1 MGTLLQDLRYGL
13 RMLAKN
19 PGFTTVA
26 VLTLALGIGAN
37 TALFS
42 VMNAVMLRYLPVPDP
57 ERLVYLNSTGRPS
70 GTFETGIDDFSF
82 SEFTFERL
90 RTEQRVFSHLV
101 AFVPLAFDVN
111 KVAVRYG
118 EEPEQAWAEMVSG
131 NFFSGLGVTPAR
143 GRLLTLEDER
153 EHTQV
158 AVLSY
163 DYWNRRFAR
172 NPSVIGQT
180 LYIKGVPFT
189 VTGIAAPDFR
199 GVEPWRPTDVWIP
212 LQNRPDLTAWGVSAQ
227 DGPALYGSPNWWCLM
242 MIGRLAPGVSQQQ
255 AIAQLTPIFQRAAYE
270 GVGTRNPKECSPQLY
285 FSSARGIQSMREKL
299 KNPLFVLMAMVGIVL
314 VIACANVAV
323 ILLARNAARQRELSL
338 RMALGSGRARLF
350 RQLLTESLLLV
361 AGGAA
366 LGWLFA
372 VWVSDALAAW
382 SELVPNVAPDR
393 RVLLFALA
401 VSAVATLIFGLIPLR
416 SAMRVPIGLALKAA
430 SGASQGIGKLRG
442 ARTAVALQMSLC
454 MVLLVVAGLLV
465 RTLRNLESVNLGL
478 RASGLLVFGVAPPQ
492 TARTDAQLIRFYQ
505 TLTDR
510 LRSLSGVESAT
521 LMQNRI
527 GSGSRYRANL
537 FVDGAPPAENGEDQ
551 PLYWNAVGPD
561 CFHALGTN
569 LLLGRDFT
577 DRDSEVAPKV
587 AIINQTFA
595 RRYLAGGSPLGHTI
609 GLSVKG
615 GSDQYSLVGV
625 VADSKYT
632 GVRERDVPTAYFPYT
647 QVHGAASMGMHF
659 ELRTRGAALSLLP
672 EVRRALRDLAPDQP
686 LLRPMTQQEQ
696 FEESFLRERLFARL
710 ALFFGLLAA
719 VLVATGLYGTLAYRA
734 GQRTAEIGVR
744 MALGAQRRQ
753 VLWMVLRD
761 SLAVSVGG
769 ILAGLPLAM
778 AGARLLRSMLF
789 GVGPADPLTLAGAT
803 IGITAVALA
812 AGYIPAR
819 RATKVEPMV
828 ALRCE

>member
-350 RQLLTESLLLV
+350 RQLLTRKLA
-361 AGGAA
+361 AGGR
-366 LGWLFA
+366 G
-372 VWVSDALAAW
+372 S
-382 SELVPNVAPDR
+382 SPR
-393 RVLLFALA
+393 LA
-401 VSAVATLIFGLIPLR
+401 VCRVGQRRFG
-416 SAMRVPIGLALKAA
+416 G
-430 SGASQGIGKLRG
+430 
-442 ARTAVALQMSLC
+442 
-454 MVLLVVAGLLV
+454 LV
-465 RTLRNLESVNLGL
+465 RTGPQRRPRPEGAIVRARGLGCCHADLRTYPAAECN
-478 RASGLLVFGVAPPQ
+478 
-492 TARTDAQLIRFYQ
+492 ARTHRACAEGRVRREPGYRQIARRPHGGG
-505 TLTDR
+505 LTD
-510 LRSLSGVESAT
+510 V
-521 LMQNRI
+521 I
-527 GSGSRYRANL
+527 
-537 FVDGAPPAENGEDQ
+537 
-551 PLYWNAVGPD
+551 
-561 CFHALGTN
+561 
-569 LLLGRDFT
+569 
-577 DRDSEVAPKV
+577 
-587 AIINQTFA
+587 
-595 RRYLAGGSPLGHTI
+595 
-609 GLSVKG
+609 
-615 GSDQYSLVGV
+615 
-625 VADSKYT
+625 
-632 GVRERDVPTAYFPYT
+632 
-647 QVHGAASMGMHF
+647 VHGAPGRRGPIGPDAAQSRKRKSRTSRFGPAG
-659 ELRTRGAALSLLP
+659 LRCRPSSNRPNRCTANSVLP
-672 EVRRALRDLAPDQP
+672 NAH
-686 LLRPMTQQEQ
+686 RP
-696 FEESFLRERLFARL
+696 
-710 ALFFGLLAA
+710 
-719 VLVATGLYGTLAYRA
+719 
-734 GQRTAEIGVR
+734 
-744 MALGAQRRQ
+744 
-753 VLWMVLRD
+753 
-761 SLAVSVGG
+761 LAVPVWGG
-769 ILAGLPLAM
+769 VCNTHAEPH
-778 AGARLLRSMLF
+778 RF
-789 GVGPADPLTLAGAT
+789 GVEVQGQPVCG
-803 IGITAVALA
+803 
-812 AGYIPAR
+812 R
-819 RATKVEPMV
+819 RTS
-828 ALRCE
+828 R

>member
-1 MGTLLQDLRYGL
+1 
-13 RMLAKN
+13 
-19 PGFTTVA
+19 
-26 VLTLALGIGAN
+26 
-37 TALFS
+37 
-42 VMNAVMLRYLPVPDP
+42 
-57 ERLVYLNSTGRPS
+57 
-70 GTFETGIDDFSF
+70 
-82 SEFTFERL
+82 
-90 RTEQRVFSHLV
+90 
-101 AFVPLAFDVN
+101 
-111 KVAVRYG
+111 
-118 EEPEQAWAEMVSG
+118 
-131 NFFSGLGVTPAR
+131 
-143 GRLLTLEDER
+143 
-153 EHTQV
+153 
-158 AVLSY
+158 
-163 DYWNRRFAR
+163 
-172 NPSVIGQT
+172 
-180 LYIKGVPFT
+180 
-189 VTGIAAPDFR
+189 
-199 GVEPWRPTDVWIP
+199 
-212 LQNRPDLTAWGVSAQ
+212 
-227 DGPALYGSPNWWCLM
+227 
-242 MIGRLAPGVSQQQ
+242 
-255 AIAQLTPIFQRAAYE
+255 
-270 GVGTRNPKECSPQLY
+270 
-285 FSSARGIQSMREKL
+285 
-299 KNPLFVLMAMVGIVL
+299 MAMVGIVL

-323 ILLARNAARQRELSL
+323 ILLARNAARQREFSL

-372 VWVSDALAAW
+372 VWVSDGLAAW
-382 SELVPNVAPDR
+382 SELVPNIAPDR
-393 RVLLFALA
+393 TVLLFALA
-401 VSAVATLIFGLIPLR
+401 VSAVATLIFGLVPLR
-416 SAMRVPIGLALKAA
+416 SALRVPIGLALKAA
-430 SGASQGIGKLRG
+430 SPGASRGIGKLRG

-492 TARTDAQLIRFYQ
+492 TARTDAELIRFYQ

-510 LRSLSGVESAT
+510 LRSLPGVESGT

-537 FVDGAPPAENGEDQ
+537 FVDGAPPPEKGEDQ
-551 PLYWNAVGPD
+551 PMYWNAVGPD
-561 CFHALGTN
+561 CFHVLGTN

-587 AIINQTFA
+587 AIISQTLA

-609 GLSVKG
+609 GLSAKG
-615 GSDQYSLVGV
+615 GSGQYSIVGV

-659 ELRTRGAALSLLP
+659 ELRTQGAALSLLP
-672 EVRRALRDLAPDQP
+672 EVRRAVRDLAPDQP

-744 MALGAQRRQ
+744 MALGAERRQ
-753 VLWMVLRD
+753 ILWMVLRD

-769 ILAGLPLAM
+769 VLAGLPLAI
-778 AGARLLRSMLF
+778 AGAHVLRSMLF
-789 GVGPADPLTLAGAT
+789 GVAPADALTLAGAT
-803 IGITAVALA
+803 IGITMVALA

-819 RATKVEPMV
+819 RATQVDPMV

>member
-101 AFVPLAFDVN
+101 AFVPPAFDVN

-323 ILLARNAARQRELSL
+323 ILLARNAARPH
-338 RMALGSGRARLF
+338 
-350 RQLLTESLLLV
+350 
-361 AGGAA
+361 GG
-366 LGWLFA
+366 G
-372 VWVSDALAAW
+372 
-382 SELVPNVAPDR
+382 
-393 RVLLFALA
+393 
-401 VSAVATLIFGLIPLR
+401 
-416 SAMRVPIGLALKAA
+416 
-430 SGASQGIGKLRG
+430 
-442 ARTAVALQMSLC
+442 
-454 MVLLVVAGLLV
+454 
-465 RTLRNLESVNLGL
+465 
-478 RASGLLVFGVAPPQ
+478 
-492 TARTDAQLIRFYQ
+492 
-505 TLTDR
+505 LTD
-510 LRSLSGVESAT
+510 V
-521 LMQNRI
+521 I
-527 GSGSRYRANL
+527 
-537 FVDGAPPAENGEDQ
+537 
-551 PLYWNAVGPD
+551 
-561 CFHALGTN
+561 
-569 LLLGRDFT
+569 
-577 DRDSEVAPKV
+577 
-587 AIINQTFA
+587 
-595 RRYLAGGSPLGHTI
+595 
-609 GLSVKG
+609 
-615 GSDQYSLVGV
+615 
-625 VADSKYT
+625 
-632 GVRERDVPTAYFPYT
+632 
-647 QVHGAASMGMHF
+647 VHGAPGRRGPIGPDAAQSRKRKSRTSRFGPAG
-659 ELRTRGAALSLLP
+659 LRCRPSSNRPNRCTANSVLP
-672 EVRRALRDLAPDQP
+672 NAH
-686 LLRPMTQQEQ
+686 RP
-696 FEESFLRERLFARL
+696 
-710 ALFFGLLAA
+710 
-719 VLVATGLYGTLAYRA
+719 
-734 GQRTAEIGVR
+734 
-744 MALGAQRRQ
+744 
-753 VLWMVLRD
+753 
-761 SLAVSVGG
+761 LAVPVWGG
-769 ILAGLPLAM
+769 VCNTHAEPH
-778 AGARLLRSMLF
+778 RC
-789 GVGPADPLTLAGAT
+789 GVEVQGQPVCG
-803 IGITAVALA
+803 
-812 AGYIPAR
+812 R
-819 RATKVEPMV
+819 RTS
-828 ALRCE
+828 R